1 MANVDLVKRER
12 NTKRF
17 TAGQII
23 FSEGDADNDCFYV
36 LDEGQ
41 VEIANRKKILET
53 IQPGGFFGE
62 MALVNNKPRSA
73 SATAKTDCVL
83 VEVNRGDFYFLIQ
96 HSPFFAIEMM
106 QVLSERVRRN
116 TDI

>member
-17 TAGQII
+17 AAGQRI
-23 FSEGDADNDCFYV
+23 FAEGDADTDRFYV
-36 LDEGQ
+36 VEEGE
-41 VEIANRKKILET
+41 VEIANQKRILET
-53 IQPGGFFGE
+53 IRAGGFFGE
-62 MALVNNKPRSA
+62 MGLVNNKPRSA
-73 SATAKTDCVL
+73 TATAATDCVV

-96 HSPFFAIEMM
+96 HAPFFAIEMM

-116 TDI
+116 TEV